1 MSPPVAETHPAEVVF
16 AVEALHV
23 IAAPVLLNANV
34 ALGAIL
40 GVGRD
45 IVGSLAIISA
55 LGQPSPAIRVD
66 IEGYSNLVLSYLIVS
81 QFVGAW

>member
-23 IAAPVLLNANV
+23 VTASVLLNADI
-34 ALGAIL
+34 ALGTVL

-45 IVGSLAIISA
+45 VVRSLAVVRT
-55 LGQPSPAIRVD
+55 LGQPPLDGLA
-66 IEGYSNLVLSYLIVS
+66 
-81 QFVGAW
+81 VGVGRGNCCRT